1 MSNFVRSESARVN
14 NKPLIHYYLSV
25 EIPPKRFTMN
35 SKFDFDY
42 PRQPW
47 DGAEPGNEDL
57 LFDEKFELLS
67 AYIDGEVSPQE
78 RKQVQGWIDSDP
90 EFKQTYLGL
99 IRLQNALPQVPVPPA
114 IDTDALAQKVF
125 ARLEQENRWRGIWFW
140 GSVTAAAVVV
150 AAYSS
155 ILGKPLDPSL
165 NQANL
170 DPAIV
175 AMDEDPL
182 MIAIHE
188 PMFEVLTKVDPGHG
202 TQNEGAEQG
211 VD

>member
-1 MSNFVRSESARVN
+1 
-14 NKPLIHYYLSV
+14 
-25 EIPPKRFTMN
+25 MN

-67 AYIDGEVSPQE
+67 AYIDGEVTPQE
-78 RKQVQGWIDSDP
+78 RKQVQSWIDDDP

-114 IDTDALAQKVF
+114 IDADLLAQKVF
-125 ARLEQENRWRGIWFW
+125 AKLEQENRWRGIWFW
-140 GSVTAAAVVV
+140 GSVTTAAVVV

-155 ILGKPLDPSL
+155 ILGKPFDPSL

-202 TQNEGAEQG
+202 HQNEGAEQG